1 MKLGE
6 QEAFESARFKVV
18 CDRCGSLSIKMPALS
33 ECANGM
39 IKCGKC
45 GGERGTLAEL
55 QHLARRG
62 TANFEF

>member
-6 QEAFESARFKVV
+6 QEAIKSTRFQIV
-18 CDRCGSLSIKMPALS
+18 CHGCGSLSIKMPSLP
-33 ECANGM
+33 ECANSM
-39 IKCGKC
+39 IQCGKC

-62 TANFEF
+62 MANFEF